1 MTHASPERSRAGSP
15 NGMEDNRSRQSM
27 GTGGVGCGSGRSNQL
42 AQESEEVGSVL
53 QQPLA
58 LGYLVS
64 TAPTGRMP
72 AWFWAACPHLENV
85 CPVFLK
91 TALLLHSP
99 SIHQNTDDILHQ
111 NQSSATDHELDSG
124 FTADVLRYVLEGFN
138 VLSWLAIDSNT
149 RDRLSCLPI
158 HVQILMQLYHM
169 TAALT

>member
-1 MTHASPERSRAGSP
+1 M
-15 NGMEDNRSRQSM
+15 
-27 GTGGVGCGSGRSNQL
+27 
-42 AQESEEVGSVL
+42 
-53 QQPLA
+53 
-58 LGYLVS
+58 S

-72 AWFWAACPHLENV
+72 SWFWAACPHLENV

-169 TAALT
+169 TSALT